1 MGARRRRRR
10 LRLGH
15 SAIVW
20 EGKGTEIVRT
30 KRRLPERGICTKRE
44 TEGWSWLY
52 GPYEQTGP
60 DIFTGLSC
68 TGSNRSIDS
77 LTGVCRVEKK
87 NRFVLTSGS
96 IIYWIH
102 ISMIKSL

>member
-1 MGARRRRRR
+1 MEEEASARTGDMYKKGNGRVELGYMGRMS
-10 LRLGH
+10 RLGQ
-15 SAIVW
+15 IF
-20 EGKGTEIVRT
+20 
-30 KRRLPERGICTKRE
+30 
-44 TEGWSWLY
+44 
-52 GPYEQTGP
+52 
-60 DIFTGLSC
+60 FTGLSC